1 MVLLIA
7 SRRITLCDRTCIAHA
22 QVQSKPLNMFCSGH
36 QLNIVHLLQPRAGGG
51 RLPQL
56 YEAKVHVRL
65 RLGIISRLLIM
76 VYFYIAR
83 ICVPGCIAYVK
94 RATSQ
99 IACIS
104 VHGVRLVAKYSKRG
118 E

>member
-1 MVLLIA
+1 MHSPCTGAVKATQHVLFRP
-7 SRRITLCDRTCIAHA
+7 ST
-22 QVQSKPLNMFCSGH
+22 K
-36 QLNIVHLLQPRAGGG
+36 IVHLLQPRAGGG

-83 ICVPGCIAYVK
+83 VCVPGCIAYVK